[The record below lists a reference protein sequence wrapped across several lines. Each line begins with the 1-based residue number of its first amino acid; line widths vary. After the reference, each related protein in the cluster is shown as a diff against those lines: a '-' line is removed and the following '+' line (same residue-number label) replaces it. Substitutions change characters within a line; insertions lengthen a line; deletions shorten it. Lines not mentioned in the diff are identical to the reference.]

1 MTDQDLEP
9 KPLAQITIGP
19 TAFEEFLDRN
29 QGRLI
34 FAAIL
39 LVLIGAGVIVA
50 HNLRSDFE
58 AEAAAAV
65 TACYDEVTGK
75 YDPVTLSKVRAD
87 YKDTPAAET
96 AAYLY
101 AMTLWDDGRTD
112 DSLKEMESFVTTYP
126 DGPLRNQAAFIL
138 AGRELQSGK
147 NDKAQQY
154 FELVAHSGDAVYA
167 PVALMTMGDMASVAG
182 DKEKAKGYYEEVR
195 AKYPDSS
202 FAYDQK
208 ADMTQVKGSMFE
220 DSPQFKSPVA
230 NRLDVLSL
238 QSPKLVAPPLKMP
251 SLDQKAGPPAPAL
264 PPVLGK

>member
-50 HNLRSDFE
+50 HNMRSDFE

-75 YDPVTLSKVRAD
+75 YDPAALSKVRTE
-87 YKDTPAAET
+87 YNDTPAAET
-96 AAYLY
+96 ATYLH

-126 DGPLRNQAAFIL
+126 DGPLHNQAAFIL

-147 NDKAQQY
+147 KEKAQQY
-154 FELVAHSGDAVYA
+154 FELVSNSGDAVFA
-167 PVALMTMGDMASVAG
+167 PVALMTMGDMASLAG
-182 DKEKAKGYYEEVR
+182 EKEKAKGYYEEVR
-195 AKYPDSS
+195 VKYPDSS

-208 ADMTQVKGSMFE
+208 ADMSQVKGSMFE
-220 DSPQFKSPVA
+220 DAPQFRSPVA
-230 NRLDVLSL
+230 NRLDVLNL
-238 QSPKLVAPPLKMP
+238 QSPKPVAPPVKLP
-251 SLDQKAGPPAPAL
+251 SLDQKVGLPAPVL
-264 PPVLGK
+264 PPVPGK